1 MSTYASV
8 LPSAVARSVRPEK
21 PRFEHHDDLASLGE
35 SWRDLERRSAD
46 TSIFQS
52 ADWCRAWVEASQ
64 ASGVPE
70 NPRIATVWR
79 GDRLVLLWPLAVRRL
94 SIFRIL
100 HTLGEPATQYGDV
113 LVDAGEDRAA
123 LLGMAWNA
131 VRSWSDIDAIEL
143 RRVCDDSALARLS
156 ELARHAVD
164 SSQERAPRLDFRTL
178 KVNTVDGQRTSRTRN
193 ALRRHQRLL
202 AELGP
207 VSFDIVERPEAQCEV
222 LAEAFALKREWQKEK
237 SVVSAGYAHRASEGC
252 LSRLAMGGHLF
263 VARLRVGEETAA
275 IEIGI
280 VRNRHYWS
288 LVQSYDLRF
297 SRHAPGRLLFWH
309 LLEACPRLSIDVFDF
324 LAPAH
329 RHKLE
334 WSNEQIG
341 IRDYLMPA
349 SMKGRAAVSYLS
361 NVKPGLRQFY
371 IRLPSGLRRHA
382 ARLVHALS

>member
-8 LPSAVARSVRPEK
+8 SRSAAPRSLQQDK
-21 PRFEHHDDLASLGE
+21 PRFEHHDDVASLGA

-46 TSIFQS
+46 TGIFQS
-52 ADWCRAWVEASQ
+52 ADWCRAWVEASRAAGLP
-64 ASGVPE
+64 AS
-70 NPRIATVWR
+70 PRIATVWR

-94 SIFRIL
+94 SVFRIL

-113 LVDAGEDRAA
+113 LIDAGEDRAA
-123 LLGMAWNA
+123 LLEIAWNA
-131 VRSWSDIDAIEL
+131 VRSSSGIDAIEL
-143 RRVCDDSALARLS
+143 RRVRDDTALARLPG
-156 ELARHAVD
+156 LARRAVD
-164 SSQERAPRLDFRTL
+164 SSQERAPRLDFRSQE
-178 KVNTVDGQRTSRTRN
+178 VDTVDGQRTSRTRN

-202 AELGP
+202 AEHGP
-207 VSFDIVERPEAQCEV
+207 VTFEIIERPEEQCKV
-222 LAEAFALKREWQKEK
+222 LAMAFALKREWQKEK
-237 SVVSAGYAHRASEGC
+237 SVVSAGYAHHASEGC
-252 LSRLAMGGHLF
+252 LARLAMGGHLF
-263 VARLRVGEETAA
+263 AARLRVGEETAA

-329 RHKLE
+329 KHKLE

-341 IRDYLMPA
+341 IRDYLVPV

-361 NVKPGLRQFY
+361 NIKPGLRQFY